1 MPNMRL
7 VMINSFSEI
16 FFADLDR
23 IDDSTFRVRSL
34 IFELGS
40 CMVLAK
46 YKGQTTA
53 I

>member
-1 MPNMRL
+1 MRL
-7 VMINSFSEI
+7 VMINSIFGI

-23 IDDSTFRVRSL
+23 NDDCTFRVRSL
-34 IFELGS
+34 NFELGS
-40 CMVLAK
+40 CTVLAK